1 MRDISDEEAR
11 RLLRD
16 LTDPKQRCTRCAK
29 PLGKHLRFCTWCS
42 QENPQFDEA
51 ELVRQWGM
59 TLAEARAH
67 YCSGEHRVYQGEALQ
82 DPELF
87 AEQPHCPLCGAR
99 FVGDMTK

>member
-1 MRDISDEEAR
+1 MHRDMSNEEAR

-16 LTDPKQRCTRCAK
+16 LIDPKQRCASCAK

-51 ELVRQWGM
+51 ELVHQWGV
-59 TLAEARAH
+59 TLAEARARD
-67 YCSGEHRVYQGEALQ
+67 CSDEHRVSKDRTLQ

-87 AEQPHCPLCGAR
+87 AEQPYCPLCGVR
-99 FVGDMTK
+99 FVE